1 MSSSYRDTDLSGVI
15 LGSYRIVSEISTGG
29 MGTVYRAQHTLLDR
43 AAAIKLLR
51 PQLTANNELV
61 ERFFREA
68 RAASAIQHPGII
80 EVFDFGFADGR
91 AYLVMEFL
99 EGQPLGERLLARGGR
114 LGEIEAAQIGRGIA
128 SALTAAHAKGIIHRD
143 LKPDNVFL
151 VRDPDLP
158 SGERPKLLDFG
169 IAKLADGGSSQTQT
183 GALIGTPLYM
193 APEQA
198 RAAATIDARADLYSL
213 GCILYELL
221 VGEPPFVAT
230 GAGEIIAMHMFTPPQ
245 PPSQRVFVSGE
256 LEAIVMRL
264 LDKDPRARFQSA
276 GEVSEALAAIGGF
289 ASSGHRISPQLVSG
303 QRTPLPSPTHVR
315 KRSTRAFIAAAAVA
329 VVAAVVTIVLA
340 TRTDNE
346 PTTPATVAEP
356 PRVPPPRVVTPPVEP
371 PRVVTPPPTE
381 PVVVEDKKPPDVH
394 VVHKELPVDAGAGRT
409 APVHAS
415 ETKIRTESGSPL
427 ETDVGDIK
435 KNHKPLDKPAP

>member
-1 MSSSYRDTDLSGVI
+1 MSTYRDTDLTGVV
-15 LGSYRIVSEISTGG
+15 LGSYRIVSEISSGG
-29 MGTVYRAQHTLLDR
+29 MGTVYRAQHTLIDR

-51 PQLTANNELV
+51 PSLGANDELV

-80 EVFDFGFADGR
+80 EVFDFGYLDGR
-91 AYLVMEFL
+91 AYLIMEFL
-99 EGQPLGERLLARGGR
+99 EGQPLGERLRVRGGR
-114 LGEIEAAQIGRGIA
+114 LGEIEAAQIARGIA

-151 VRDPDLP
+151 VPDPDLP

-169 IAKLADGGSSQTQT
+169 IAKLADGVSAHQTQT

-213 GCILYELL
+213 GCMLYELL

-245 PPSQRVFVSGE
+245 PPSQRVYVGHE
-256 LEAIVMRL
+256 LDSIVMRL

-276 GEVSEALAAIGGF
+276 GEVAEALAAVGGF
-289 ASSGHRISPQLVSG
+289 ASTGRRIPPPV
-303 QRTPLPSPTHVR
+303 PAPPPTVVR
-315 KRSTRAFIAAAAVA
+315 KRSARPLVIGGVVAVA
-329 VVAAVVTIVLA
+329 VAALAIVIA
-340 TRTDNE
+340 TRPGDE
-346 PTTPATVAEP
+346 PEAPAAIAPPPPRAEP
-356 PRVPPPRVVTPPVEP
+356 PRVEPPPVKAA
-371 PRVVTPPPTE
+371 PTE
-381 PVVVEDKKPPDVH
+381 PVVVEDPKKPPDIK
-394 VVHKELPVDAGAGRT
+394 VVHKQLPPDAGSGRAT
-409 APVHAS
+409 AIHAS
-415 ETKIRTESGSPL
+415 ETKTVGGSPM
-427 ETDVGDIK
+427 ETDVGQMK
-435 KNHKPLDKPAP
+435 NNHKPLGKPSP

>member
-1 MSSSYRDTDLSGVI
+1 MSSSYRDTDLSGAI

-43 AAAIKLLR
+43 TAAIKLLR
-51 PQLTANNELV
+51 PQLTANGELV

-91 AYLVMEFL
+91 SYLVMEFL
-99 EGQPLGERLLARGGR
+99 EGQPLGERLRTRGGR

-256 LEAIVMRL
+256 LDAIVMRL

-289 ASSGHRISPQLVSG
+289 ASSGRRLPPQVTA
-303 QRTPLPSPTHVR
+303 QRPPIVETSPTQVR

-329 VVAAVVTIVLA
+329 VVAAVVTIVLV
-340 TRTDNE
+340 TRIDDE
-346 PTTPATVAEP
+346 PTTPANVAQP

-371 PRVVTPPPTE
+371 PRVATPPPSE
-381 PVVVEDKKPPDVH
+381 PVVVDKKPPDVH

-415 ETKIRTESGSPL
+415 ETKIHTETGSPV
-427 ETDVGDIK
+427 ETDVGEIK
-435 KNHKPLDKPAP
+435 KNHKPLDTPAP

>member
-1 MSSSYRDTDLSGVI
+1 MSSTYRDTDLTGVV
-15 LGSYRIVSEISTGG
+15 LGSYRIISEISSGG
-29 MGTVYRAQHTLLDR
+29 MGTVYRAQHTLLER

-51 PQLTANNELV
+51 PQLTANDELV
-61 ERFFREA
+61 DRFFREA

-80 EVFDFGFADGR
+80 EVYDFGFAEGR

-99 EGQPLGERLLARGGR
+99 EGQPLGERLRTRGGR
-114 LGEIEAAQIGRGIA
+114 LGEVEAAQIARGIA

-169 IAKLADGGSSQTQT
+169 IAKLVDGGATKTQT

-245 PPSQRVFVSGE
+245 PPSQRVFVSRE

-264 LDKDPRARFQSA
+264 LDKDPRARFPSA
-276 GEVSEALAAIGGF
+276 SEVAEALAGIGGF
-289 ASSGHRISPQLVSG
+289 ASAGRRIPPVVD
-303 QRTPLPSPTHVR
+303 TPVTAPAVR
-315 KRSTRAFIAAAAVA
+315 RRSTRPLVIAGALVAVGAVIAVIATRPSEQAETPAA
-329 VVAAVVTIVLA
+329 VVAPQPPPPPPPVQQPAVKPPPSASV
-340 TRTDNE
+340 
-346 PTTPATVAEP
+346 VAEP
-356 PRVPPPRVVTPPVEP
+356 P
-371 PRVVTPPPTE
+371 
-381 PVVVEDKKPPDVH
+381 KPPQIH
-394 VVHKELPVDAGAGRT
+394 VVKKQVSPDAGSGRT
-409 APVHAS
+409 TAIHAS
-415 ETKIRTESGSPL
+415 ETRTEAGSPM
-427 ETDVGDIK
+427 ETQVGDMK
-435 KNHKPLDKPAP
+435 QNHKPLANPPP